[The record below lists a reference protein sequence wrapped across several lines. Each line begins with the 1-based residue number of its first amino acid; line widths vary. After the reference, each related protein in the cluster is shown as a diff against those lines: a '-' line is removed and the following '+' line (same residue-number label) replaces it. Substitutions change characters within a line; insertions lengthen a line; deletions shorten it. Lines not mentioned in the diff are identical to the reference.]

1 MPMGENNHFIEANK
15 RKWPHQFNPVTL
27 GVGILDMFGKS
38 CRGKMGERQSIGDAI
53 CESPDEKTG
62 QNIRKSLEKNRQ
74 HFPLC
79 LHAFLV
85 QYKSD
90 MVI

>member
-1 MPMGENNHFIEANK
+1 MGK
-15 RKWPHQFNPVTL
+15 RW
-27 GVGILDMFGKS
+27 
-38 CRGKMGERQSIGDAI
+38 SIGDAI

-62 QNIRKSLEKNRQ
+62 KNMQKSLEKNRQ

-79 LHAFLV
+79 LHAFLI

-90 MVI
+90 RVI